1 MSGRTPLQGRLAREI
16 AIVLVVKL
24 ALLTVLCQLL
34 RAPEPV
40 RRPGDAA
47 VQQHLLGRKAAQGD
61 DDGR

>member
-1 MSGRTPLQGRLAREI
+1 MSGRPPPRERLAREI

-24 ALLTVLCQLL
+24 ALLTALCQLL

-47 VQQHLLGRKAAQGD
+47 VQQHLLGRQPAQGD
-61 DDGR
+61 DDGG